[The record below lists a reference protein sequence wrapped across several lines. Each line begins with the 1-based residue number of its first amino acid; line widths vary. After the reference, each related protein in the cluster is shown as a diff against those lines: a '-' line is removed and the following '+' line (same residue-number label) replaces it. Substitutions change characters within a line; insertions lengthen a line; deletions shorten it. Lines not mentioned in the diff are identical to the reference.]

1 MTTPTPPQ
9 NSRYSER
16 SEEPYAKRSDLQE
29 SRTDDLF
36 NDGLERLLAGDI
48 SGLDDIEPELRDTV
62 LEITGLA
69 HTAGWLTPSAGNAVS
84 VDEGKHTESYH
95 VAPPAL
101 HGHVPRRTTNRATGP
116 QEVTMQA
123 TAIPATPPISHRTR
137 ERSKPAITPATRFPF
152 PGIANAAVVVL
163 LILAGFGSW
172 RVFEGGMIGGGDG
185 PVPAVRH
192 HAQAPLATAEPGK
205 APLACDFSEEVPVYN
220 GVDEPPS
227 NGTVIYVTTS
237 HELMIRCD
245 EEPEDVLLAQ
255 DVDSASPTG
264 WPGVLLVAGS
274 GSGNALPKHL
284 LLNLLAS
291 ESVEF
296 TFTNP
301 GMTKVGDWGFT
312 SRSPFIATA
321 VAGKPSVWMLT
332 DQRSMESR
340 TLSDLGRVEWPR
352 NASIYISHNGQEGTY
367 AIAVHDRARAP
378 ITGSVLSQP
387 EGFPGEIL
395 LISGS
400 LNNVSWI
407 DIPDDIVAPISLEIS
422 PDGRHVA
429 ALGLSDPET
438 PERATI
444 SVLRTSDGAEVAR
457 TDTFDYDELPNTF
470 WVNDGEALVYPQ
482 SGAVMM
488 LEAEEGSAPQLLL
501 ESGDRLFALSAT
513 YDADIVT
520 ISESSAPETGWK
532 GESDRVHA
540 INTRT
545 GSVKTFEGQVWRPG
559 AIGVNAWHVQSVLIL
574 IDPEEGESGTTRV
587 IDPSTGDELLRVPY
601 VPAEDD
607 AAPGT
612 YRNAFPAD
620 TLAVSA
626 DRGTTAFTIRDQRI
640 LIVANVSAEGAMAR
654 EVPFPEFTS
663 PERAWSAQVHVSPG
677 GSTVQFT
684 AYTDQMNMQWTLDL
698 TDPDAT
704 WQKIPEDVWVD
715 VMPAMP

>member
-220 GVDEPPS
+220 GVDEPPVD
-227 NGTVIYVTTS
+227 GTVLYVTTS
-237 HELMIRCD
+237 HELMLRCD
-245 EEPEDVLLAQ
+245 EEPEDILLA
-255 DVDSASPTG
+255 DNVDFVTATH
-264 WPGVLLVAGS
+264 WPGVINVGIGVGEVEPETVFLNVLTSERVTYS
-274 GSGNALPKHL
+274 RGNSPMTQQGTMYATMRSPYFVSALP
-284 LLNLLAS
+284 
-291 ESVEF
+291 ED
-296 TFTNP
+296 P
-301 GMTKVGDWGFT
+301 GAW
-312 SRSPFIATA
+312 A
-321 VAGKPSVWMLT
+321 LT
-332 DQRSMESR
+332 DLRSMETRS
-340 TLSDLGRVEWPR
+340 LDELGGVEWPR
-352 NASIYISHNGQEGTY
+352 NSDVYVAENGAQGTY
-367 AIAVHDRARAP
+367 AFAAVNPSLTRGMGPAL
-378 ITGSVLSQP
+378 VQP
-387 EGFPGEIL
+387 QGFPGEIML
-395 LISGS
+395 VSDTLD
-400 LNNVSWI
+400 NVTWI
-407 DIPDDIVAPISLEIS
+407 DVPEDLTSPDSVHVS
-422 PDGRHVA
+422 PDGKHITVVNRPGSESPGETTIVILDA
-429 ALGLSDPET
+429 SDGTEVTRTNTLGLADSPG
-438 PERATI
+438 
-444 SVLRTSDGAEVAR
+444 L
-457 TDTFDYDELPNTF
+457 L
-470 WVNDGEALVYPQ
+470 WVNDGEALVYVQPD
-482 SGAVMM
+482 ALMM
-488 LEAEEGSAPQLLL
+488 LEAAESSTAQTLL
-501 ESGDRLFALSAT
+501 ESNERLFDLKAT
-513 YDADIVT
+513 HDPDVVT
-520 ISESSAPETGWK
+520 LSESGASISQWR

-545 GSVKTFEGQVWRPG
+545 GSVETFEGRVW
-559 AIGVNAWHVQSVLIL
+559 H
-574 IDPEEGESGTTRV
+574 
-587 IDPSTGDELLRVPY
+587 
-601 VPAEDD
+601 
-607 AAPGT
+607 PGT
-612 YRNAFPAD
+612 FTLPALRTQSIIILVDDEVNQNGSTRIIDSTTGKEILERPYMPIDGGGGSERFPSD
-620 TLAVSA
+620 SLALSI
-626 DRGTTAFTIRDQRI
+626 DLGTSAFTVREQET
-640 LIVANVSAEGAMAR
+640 LVVADVRGANPEAR
-654 EVPFPEFTS
+654 EVPFPDFTPPEGEWSTQVDLS
-663 PERAWSAQVHVSPG
+663 PNGMYLQFAVYNETTHKQWVMDLRDSGAAWQDVPEG
-677 GSTVQFT
+677 
-684 AYTDQMNMQWTLDL
+684 
-698 TDPDAT
+698 T
-704 WQKIPEDVWVD
+704 WMTY
-715 VMPAMP
+715 MPAVP